1 MVAMPERADS
11 GNVAE
16 SKGQHD
22 SSLKEAASAVGQ
34 KVGEL
39 GQQAREAAAEKLGE
53 IREQAQ
59 EKASE
64 WKHSLEEFIR
74 EKPLQSILIA
84 AGLGA
89 ALTILCKR
97 I

>member
-1 MVAMPERADS
+1 MVAMPDRVDS

-16 SKGQHD
+16 SMGQHD

-39 GQQAREAAAEKLGE
+39 GQQAREAAAEKSGE
-53 IREQAQ
+53 IRDQAKD
-59 EKASE
+59 KATE
-64 WKHSLEEFIR
+64 WKHSIEEYIR

-84 AGLGA
+84 AGVGA
-89 ALTILCKR
+89 ALTILCRR